1 MTELAVFD
9 RPCDIAIVAGTAVL
23 TINDLDHVYFIRTGL
38 ECEAQITVADL
49 AAKTDA
55 MKPVWKHYRPH
66 ASIFR
71 EFVDDDIAV
80 FGLGSIRQCVGREGD
95 NPNNRNERK
104 A

>member
-1 MTELAVFD
+1 MRHRHRGRHRST
-9 RPCDIAIVAGTAVL
+9 
-23 TINDLDHVYFIRTGL
+23 DH
-38 ECEAQITVADL
+38 QITVADL

-71 EFVDDDIAV
+71 KFVDDDITV
-80 FGLGSIRQCVGREGD
+80 FGLRSIRQGVDRKAD
-95 NPNNRNERK
+95 NNNNRNERE